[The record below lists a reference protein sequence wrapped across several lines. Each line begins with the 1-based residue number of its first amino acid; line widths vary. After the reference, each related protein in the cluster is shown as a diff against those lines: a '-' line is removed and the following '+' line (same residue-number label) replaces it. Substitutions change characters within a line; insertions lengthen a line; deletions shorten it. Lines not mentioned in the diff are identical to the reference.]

1 MYCCYIN
8 TLFAKNEVNQLSE
21 IKNKRTITR
30 KMILPLLPLRGLT
43 VFPYMTLHFDVGR
56 EKSIKAVEEAM
67 NSEQLIFLTSQKDIK
82 IDEPK
87 PEDVYEFGTVS
98 RIKQI
103 MKLQNGNVRILVE
116 GLARGKISKIIDEHT
131 HYIAELKR
139 YPLFNDE
146 NDDELE
152 AFVRTVKGMIDDYL
166 KFLPKMPDEIIATIM
181 NITNPEE
188 FIDVVAG
195 NLLIKIEDKNIVLSE
210 TNIRKR
216 VEKLIDILNNEVQII
231 KMEYDIAARV
241 KEEMDKHQKEYY
253 LREQIK
259 AINEELGDKDG
270 VQGDCAEY
278 QEKIRALNID
288 IEIKE
293 KLLKDVERLSKMTTM
308 SSDSTVMRNYL
319 DVILEM
325 PWGIY
330 TKDRISVKQARNILD
345 AEHYGLKD
353 VKERIE
359 EFLAVKQLS
368 KEYKGTI
375 LCLVGPP
382 GVGKTSIA
390 KSIAKSMNR
399 NYVRI
404 SLGGIRDEAEIRG
417 HRKTYVGAMPGRIVN
432 AIKQAKSMNAFV
444 LLDEI
449 DKLSSDYKGDPS
461 SALLEVLDA
470 EQNFSFRDNFL
481 EIPMDL
487 SDVIFVTTANS
498 LDTISRPLLDRMEV
512 INISSYTLP
521 EKVEIAFNHLVP
533 KQRVKHGLDA
543 KKFRITRDA
552 IRDIVNYYTRESG
565 VRNLERSIAEIC
577 RKIAKSFVD
586 GEIKSITV
594 TPINLE
600 KYLGKRK
607 YLISDVEQQ
616 NIVGV
621 SNGLAWTS
629 VGGDTLEIETNV
641 VPGSGKIEL
650 TGKLGEVMK
659 ESAVAAISYIR
670 ANCSALGIDEEFY
683 KKTDIHVHVPEGAV
697 PKDGPSAGITIATSV
712 VSALTK
718 RCVRHDVA
726 MTGEITI
733 RGRVLPIGG
742 LKEKSIA
749 AHRAG
754 IKTVIIPKQNETDIN
769 DIPESVRN
777 ELNFVCVDNID
788 KVFEIALCECN
799 AKHEYN
805 FVDIDKTKNK
815 EAVIKQ

>member
-1 MYCCYIN
+1 
-8 TLFAKNEVNQLSE
+8 
-21 IKNKRTITR
+21 
-30 KMILPLLPLRGLT
+30 MILPLLPLRGLT

-67 NSEQLIFLTSQKDIK
+67 NNEQLIFLTSQKDIK
-82 IDEPK
+82 IDDPK
-87 PEDVYEFGTVS
+87 PDDVYEFGTVS

-116 GLARGKISKIIDEHT
+116 GIARGKISKVTDEQS
-131 HYIAELKR
+131 HYIAELRK
-139 YPLFNDE
+139 YPLYNGE
-146 NDDELE
+146 YDDKLE
-152 AFVRTVKGMIDDYL
+152 AFVRTVKNMIDNYL
-166 KFLPKMPDEIIATIM
+166 RFLPKMPDEIIATIM

-195 NLLIKIEDKNIVLSE
+195 NLLIKIEDKNEILSE
-210 TNIRKR
+210 VDIYKR

-270 VQGDCAEY
+270 LQNDCKEY
-278 QEKIRALNID
+278 REKMASLNVCD
-288 IEIKE
+288 DVKE
-293 KLLKDVERLSKMTTM
+293 KLLKDVDRLSKMTTM
-308 SSDSTVMRNYL
+308 SADSTVMRNYL
-319 DVILEM
+319 DMVLEL
-325 PWGIY
+325 PWGVY
-330 TKDRISVKQARNILD
+330 TKDRLSIKQAKTILD
-345 AEHYGLKD
+345 SEHYGLEE
-353 VKERIE
+353 VKERII
-359 EFLAVKQLS
+359 EFLAVKQIA

-382 GVGKTSIA
+382 GVGKTSVA

-449 DKLSSDYKGDPS
+449 DKLSADYKGDPS
-461 SALLEVLDA
+461 SALLEVLDS

-487 SDVIFVTTANS
+487 SDVVFVTTANS
-498 LDTISRPLLDRMEV
+498 LETISRPLLDRMEV
-512 INISSYTLP
+512 IEISSYTLP
-521 EKVEIAFNHLVP
+521 EKVEIALNHLIP
-533 KQRVKHGLDA
+533 KQRNKHGLDA
-543 KKFRITRDA
+543 KKIRITRDA
-552 IRDIVNYYTRESG
+552 VRDIVNYYTRESG
-565 VRNLERSIAEIC
+565 VRNLERAIAEIC
-577 RKIAKSFVD
+577 RKTAKNIV
-586 GEIKSITV
+586 ENEAKTVTV

-600 KYLGKRK
+600 KYLGKRR
-607 YLISDVEQQ
+607 YLVSDVEHEDS
-616 NIVGV
+616 IGV
-621 SNGLAWTS
+621 ANGLAWTS

-641 VPGSGKIEL
+641 VSGTGKIKL
-650 TGKLGEVMK
+650 TGKLGDVMK

-670 ANCSALGIDEEFY
+670 ANCDKLEIEEDFY
-683 KKTDIHVHVPEGAV
+683 KKYDIHVHVPEGAV
-697 PKDGPSAGITIATSV
+697 PKDGPSAGIAIATSV

-718 RCVRHDVA
+718 RCVKHNVA

-733 RGRVLPIGG
+733 RGRVLAIGG
-742 LKEKSIA
+742 LKEKAIA

-754 IKTVIIPKQNETDIN
+754 IKTVIIPIQNEADIN
-769 DIPESVRN
+769 DIPKSVRE
-777 ELNFVCVDNID
+777 ELSFVTVSNID
-788 KVFEIALCECN
+788 KVLDVALCEKNVKC
-799 AKHEYN
+799 EYK
-805 FVDIDKTKNK
+805 FVDIDATKNK

>member
-1 MYCCYIN
+1 
-8 TLFAKNEVNQLSE
+8 
-21 IKNKRTITR
+21 
-30 KMILPLLPLRGLT
+30 MILPLLPLRGLS
-43 VFPYMTLHFDVGR
+43 VFPYMTIHFDVGR

-67 NSEQLIFLTSQKDIK
+67 NNEQLIFLTSQKDIK
-82 IDEPK
+82 VDEPK
-87 PEDVYEFGTVS
+87 PDDVYDFGTVS

-116 GLARGKISKIIDEHT
+116 GIARGKISKVTDEEG
-131 HYIAELKR
+131 YYVAELRK
-139 YPLFNDE
+139 YPLYSGD
-146 NDDELE
+146 NDDRLE
-152 AFVRTVKGMIDDYL
+152 AFVRTVKNMIDDYL
-166 KFLPKMPDEIIATIM
+166 KFLPKMPDEVIATIM
-181 NITNPEE
+181 NINNPEE

-195 NLLIKIEDKNIVLSE
+195 NLLIKIEDKIKILSE
-210 TNIRKR
+210 TDIYKR
-216 VEKLIDILNNEVQII
+216 IEKLIDILNNEAQII
-231 KMEYDIAARV
+231 KMEFDIAARV

-270 VQGDCAEY
+270 LQSDCAEY
-278 QEKIRALNID
+278 REKITKLNVSD
-288 IEIKE
+288 DIKE
-293 KLLKDVERLSKMTTM
+293 KLLKDVDRLSKMTTM
-308 SSDSTVMRNYL
+308 SADSTVMRNYL
-319 DVILEM
+319 DAVLEL
-325 PWGIY
+325 PWGVY
-330 TKDRISVKQARNILD
+330 TKDRISVKQAKSILD
-345 AEHYGLKD
+345 AEHYGLEE
-353 VKERIE
+353 VKERILE
-359 EFLAVKQLS
+359 YLAVKQIS

-461 SALLEVLDA
+461 SALLEVLDS

-487 SDVIFVTTANS
+487 SDVVFVTTANS
-498 LDTISRPLLDRMEV
+498 LDTISRPLLDRMEI
-512 INISSYTLP
+512 INVSSYTLP
-521 EKVEIAFNHLVP
+521 EKIEIAMNHLIP
-533 KQRVKHGLDA
+533 KQRTKHGLDA
-543 KKFRITRDA
+543 KKVRVTRDA
-552 IRDIVNYYTRESG
+552 VRDVVNYYTRESG
-565 VRNLERSIAEIC
+565 VRNLERTIAEIC
-577 RKIAKSFVD
+577 RKTAKSIVEND
-586 GEIKSITV
+586 VKSVTV

-607 YLISDVEQQ
+607 YLISDIEQKDT
-616 NIVGV
+616 VGV
-621 SNGLAWTS
+621 ANGLAWTS

-650 TGKLGEVMK
+650 TGKLGDVMK

-670 ANCSALGIDEEFY
+670 ANCKKLDVDEEFY
-683 KKTDIHVHVPEGAV
+683 KKYDIHVHVPEGAV

-712 VSALTK
+712 ISALTN
-718 RCVRHDVA
+718 RCIKHDVA

-733 RGRVLPIGG
+733 RGRVLAIGG
-742 LKEKSIA
+742 LKEKAIA

-754 IKTVIIPKQNETDIN
+754 IKMIIIPKQNEPDIT
-769 DIPESVRN
+769 DIPESVRK
-777 ELNFVCVDNID
+777 ELSFVCVSDYD
-788 KVFEIALCECN
+788 GVFDVAFCERN
-799 AKHEYN
+799 KKHEYK
-805 FVDIDKTKNK
+805 FVDIDATKNE